1 MDSKKPK
8 TIPDAIKNFTEVIDP
23 KAKSSFK
30 LGRKN
35 QARLER
41 IRQISA
47 QMKGARR

>member
-1 MDSKKPK
+1 MESKPKPK
-8 TIPDAIKNFTEVIDP
+8 TIPDAIKNFTELVDP

-30 LGRKN
+30 LGLKN

-47 QMKGARR
+47 QMRGAK